1 MTRLPI
7 VDFKAM
13 EKALLRLGFEVVR
26 QKGSHVFTDT
36 RTAGQRPCPDTRVE
50 ISPAHW
56 FEKYSE
62 KSNLHLTNSF
72 KN

>member
-13 EKALLRLGFEVVR
+13 EKVLLRLGFEVVR
-26 QKGSHVFTDT
+26 QKGSHVFYRH
-36 RTAGQRPCPDTRVE
+36 RTAGQLPCPDIRVE
-50 ISPAHW
+50 ISPGPW

-62 KSNLHLTNSF
+62 KSNLPLTNSLR
-72 KN
+72 N